1 MNISTNPLSRMA
13 ATGAEAPPPNADG
26 AAAEDP
32 LSKKEVFLQLLVAQI
47 QNQNP
52 LNPSDPMAYISQLT
66 QFSQLEQAIGTRREL
81 EEIRRGIET
90 LSPNSS
96 AVAPLA

>member
-1 MNISTNPLSRMA
+1 MIISTNPMSRMA
-13 ATGAEAPPPNADG
+13 AATEAEQPKADT

-90 LSPNSS
+90 LSPVQA
-96 AVAPLA
+96 AVSPLV